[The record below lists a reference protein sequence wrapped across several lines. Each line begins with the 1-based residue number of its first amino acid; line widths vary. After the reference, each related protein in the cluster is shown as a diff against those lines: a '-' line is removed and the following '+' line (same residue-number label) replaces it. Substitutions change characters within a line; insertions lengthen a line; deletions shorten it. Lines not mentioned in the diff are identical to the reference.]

1 VEVKAGKTVTLRSM
15 HLFLEKYPAP
25 VGIRISQVPLNN
37 NLPIVSVPFYAIKKI
52 PQMIENLK

>member
-25 VGIRISQVPLNN
+25 LGTGISQIPLNN
-37 NLPIVSVPFYAIKKI
+37 NLPIISIPFYAIKNI
-52 PQMIENLK
+52 PQLINDLV